1 MYFTYPDFITSKDEC
16 GKNPRVKRG
25 WSLIFHDKIVIVAT
39 SNSNQIKSISKITWR
54 TSDMENST
62 MDCII

>member
-16 GKNPRVKRG
+16 GKNQRVKRS

-39 SNSNQIKSISKITWR
+39 SNQNQIKSISKITWR